1 MENDK
6 MTAFIR
12 LMKSAFSYAQRAKN
26 CSFDDLEGSR
36 KEDKCSA
43 LAYAAA
49 CTAKYSAAEAIYWTS
64 PELEHYELPDLFVQ
78 FNEFVHEVQNDYE
91 TNHSRQ
97 WVAIEFDK
105 LKDMFENSV
114 CNLPIVE

>member
-1 MENDK
+1 MGNDK
-6 MTAFIR
+6 MTAFIQ
-12 LMKSAFSYAQRAKN
+12 LMDSAFSYAQRAKA
-26 CSFDDLEGSR
+26 CSFDDFEENR

-64 PELEHYELPDLFVQ
+64 PELEHYELPDLFAQ
-78 FNEFVHEVQNDYE
+78 FDAFVHEVQSDYE

-105 LKDMFENSV
+105 LKDLYENSV
-114 CNLPIVE
+114 CNRPIGE